1 MIISTPAMLISIIH
15 SRRKRAVES
24 RLSNFLRDI
33 SEVRK
38 TGLAPERTIQQLANR
53 NYDGL
58 SVHVKKI
65 SHQLSW
71 GIPIRRVLENFK
83 NSVHSWLTQ
92 AMAFLLLEVVEVGG
106 GSPEMFE
113 TLAEFTEKNRIL
125 DSERKSQVRPYI
137 IVPYIGAV
145 LVVVTTALMVS
156 LLAGSG
162 LSIAT
167 GGNNAPFVSPVTN
180 AATGVLLTAS
190 IFQAWIMGLVAGK
203 MGELNVSDGFKH
215 ATFLVAISIITVF
228 VCQFFVHL

>member
-1 MIISTPAMLISIIH
+1 M
-15 SRRKRAVES
+15 
-24 RLSNFLRDI
+24 
-33 SEVRK
+33 
-38 TGLAPERTIQQLANR
+38 
-53 NYDGL
+53 
-58 SVHVKKI
+58 
-65 SHQLSW
+65 
-71 GIPIRRVLENFK
+71 
-83 NSVHSWLTQ
+83 TQ

-125 DSERKSQVRPYI
+125 DKERKSQVRPYI

-145 LVVVTTALMVS
+145 LIVITTALMVN

-180 AATGVLLTAS
+180 SATSILLTAS
-190 IFQAWIMGLVAGK
+190 VFQAWIMGLVAGK
-203 MGELNVSDGFKH
+203 MGELNVSDGLKH

-228 VCQFFVHL
+228 IAQFFVHL